1 MTLGKALQRA
11 LDIEALTRIEEEDN
25 EPEILAIQSKEDSQ
39 IVNSIIVLVQN
50 LLTNQSNSR
59 DNQKFSSQGARPK
72 KFLRGSE
79 QSSRETGD
87 RNRIFIAI
95 PEAALIIVGM
105 FMTVELNRQ
114 QQEATTEAE
123 IGHTRIVLSS
133 QKPR

>member
-1 MTLGKALQRA
+1 M
-11 LDIEALTRIEEEDN
+11 
-25 EPEILAIQSKEDSQ
+25 AIQSKEDFQ
-39 IVNSIIVLVQN
+39 IVNSIIDLVLT
-50 LLTNQSNSR
+50 LLTNQSTSR

-72 KFLRGSE
+72 KFLPGSE
-79 QSSRETGD
+79 QSSRESGD

-114 QQEATTEAE
+114 QQEVTTEAE
-123 IGHTRIVLSS
+123 VGLTRIVPSS